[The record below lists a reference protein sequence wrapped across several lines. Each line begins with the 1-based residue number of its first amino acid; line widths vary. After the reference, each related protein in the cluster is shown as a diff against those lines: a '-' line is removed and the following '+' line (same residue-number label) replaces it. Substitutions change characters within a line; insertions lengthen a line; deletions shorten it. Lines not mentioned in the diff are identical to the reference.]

1 MQTKAVLFDLDGT
14 LVDSLPTLTCSLNVY
29 LAALGKAPFT
39 EKEVSDMVGK
49 GVRVLLQKAFACR
62 QVRLAGA
69 SFDAAVKDYIAQC
82 LKTGNGK
89 TRVFPGVA
97 EALGALRSKGIE
109 TALVTNKSRAMTL
122 SLLADKGLAPLF
134 DVVVA
139 GDDGHTP
146 KPAPDMLLVATAA
159 LGASA
164 ADCVMV
170 GDSRN
175 DALAAR
181 SAKMT
186 VRLVACGYNEG
197 EPIGQ
202 WAQANGF
209 DAPFPATAQAV
220 AGLC

>member
-1 MQTKAVLFDLDGT
+1 MQTRAVLFDLDGT
-14 LVDSLPTLTCSLNVY
+14 LVDSLPTLTCSLNAY

-97 EALGALRSKGIE
+97 EALGALRSKGIK

-122 SLLADKGLAPLF
+122 CVSSR
-134 DVVVA
+134 
-139 GDDGHTP
+139 T
-146 KPAPDMLLVATAA
+146 
-159 LGASA
+159 SA
-164 ADCVMV
+164 A
-170 GDSRN
+170 GR
-175 DALAAR
+175 
-181 SAKMT
+181 T
-186 VRLVACGYNEG
+186 
-197 EPIGQ
+197 P
-202 WAQANGF
+202 
-209 DAPFPATAQAV
+209 
-220 AGLC
+220 

>member
-1 MQTKAVLFDLDGT
+1 
-14 LVDSLPTLTCSLNVY
+14 
-29 LAALGKAPFT
+29 
-39 EKEVSDMVGK
+39 
-49 GVRVLLQKAFACR
+49 
-62 QVRLAGA
+62 
-69 SFDAAVKDYIAQC
+69 
-82 LKTGNGK
+82 
-89 TRVFPGVA
+89 
-97 EALGALRSKGIE
+97 
-109 TALVTNKSRAMTL
+109 
-122 SLLADKGLAPLF
+122 
-134 DVVVA
+134 
-139 GDDGHTP
+139 
-146 KPAPDMLLVATAA
+146 
-159 LGASA
+159 
-164 ADCVMV
+164 MV